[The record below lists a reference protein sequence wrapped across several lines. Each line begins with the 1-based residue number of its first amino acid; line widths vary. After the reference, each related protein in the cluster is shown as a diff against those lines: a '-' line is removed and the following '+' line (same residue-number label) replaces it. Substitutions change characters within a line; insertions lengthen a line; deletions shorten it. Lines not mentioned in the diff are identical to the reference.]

1 MSTQMEEKTQSNK
14 RKLREET
21 ILNAATEV
29 FVKKGYEL
37 STTKEIAAL
46 ANCAEGLI
54 FKYFS
59 GKANLLHKIL
69 ERGVIKAEQELI
81 ELPERPDSLE
91 EDLNILIE
99 WFVRIYWNERKIFQ
113 IYFAQ
118 RLRGENGL
126 AVSEIRENFLKKR
139 RETIF
144 NRLKKHQ
151 ESGTL
156 RKDIDFE
163 NIFMT
168 LNSYSMYI
176 CVILPAVSPERNI
189 DVSLNTKNFIYNL
202 VNGLIIK

>member
-1 MSTQMEEKTQSNK
+1 MSIQMEEKTQSSK

-29 FVKKGYEL
+29 FVTKGYEL

-118 RLRGENGL
+118 RLRGERGL
-126 AVSEIRENFLKKR
+126 AVSEIREKFLKKR

-151 ESGTL
+151 ENGAI

-176 CVILPAVSPERNI
+176 CVILPALSPEKSV
-189 DVSLNTKNFIYNL
+189 DVNLNTKNFIYNL
-202 VNGLIIK
+202 VNGLKLE

>member
-1 MSTQMEEKTQSNK
+1 MSIQLEEKTQSNK
-14 RKLREET
+14 RKLREES
-21 ILNAATEV
+21 ILKAATEV
-29 FVKKGYEL
+29 FVTKGYEV
-37 STTKEIAAL
+37 STTKEIASL

-91 EDLNILIE
+91 EDLNILME
-99 WFVRIYWNERKIFQ
+99 WFARIYWNERKIFQ

-118 RLRGENGL
+118 RLRGENSL

-139 RETIF
+139 QEIIF

-151 ESGTL
+151 DNGAL
-156 RKDIDFE
+156 QKNIDFE

-176 CVILPAVSPERNI
+176 CVILPAISMEKSVDINSSI
-189 DVSLNTKNFIYNL
+189 KKFIHNL
-202 VNGLIIK
+202 VNGLKLS